1 MAPDPTTKQADAL
14 CAESHTIRLPHPLQ
28 LQSGARLAEVEIACQ
43 TYGRLSPARDNVVLV
58 LHGLTADQHAAGHC
72 SGPAGRPGWW
82 DIAIGPGKTIDTDRH
97 YVVSPNVIGGAG
109 GTTGPASLDP
119 ATGKPFGL
127 RFPVITVGDMAR
139 AHLALL
145 DRLGI
150 DRVHMAIGGCLGG
163 FQVLEL
169 LAAAP
174 ERIRKAAILS
184 ATARTSAHNT
194 ALWAVLR
201 AALKSDPAWNGG
213 DYYEGPAPVD
223 GLGLLAMTGALFW
236 MSRDTL
242 EQRFGI
248 RTSETV
254 PRYTLR
260 PDFAVEEFLDT
271 VRANAIQGR
280 LDANSLIYL
289 TRAIDYF
296 DLARDHATLEAA
308 LSGVRCPVLLVSY
321 ALDWRYPSA
330 EMALIADALPG
341 QVECDHVVLDS
352 PMGHGAFLYEFESL
366 RPVLSRFLAGRM
378 S

>member
-1 MAPDPTTKQADAL
+1 M
-14 CAESHTIRLPHPLQ
+14 RLSRPLQ
-28 LQSGARLAEVEIACQ
+28 LQSGMQLDGVEVACQ
-43 TYGRLSPARDNVVLV
+43 TYGRLSPSRDNVILV
-58 LHGLTADQHAAGHC
+58 LHGLTADQHCAGHN

-82 DIAIGPGKTIDTDRH
+82 DVAIGPGKAIDTDR
-97 YVVSPNVIGGAG
+97 YFILSPNVIGGAG
-109 GTTGPASLDP
+109 GSTGPASMDP

-145 DRLGI
+145 DQLEI
-150 DRVHMAIGGCLGG
+150 DRVHLAIGGCLGG

-174 ERIRKAAILS
+174 ERIGKAAILS

-213 DYYEGPAPVD
+213 DYYDGAAPVD

-248 RTSETV
+248 RTTESE
-254 PRYTLR
+254 PRYTLQH
-260 PDFAVEEFLDT
+260 DFAVEEFLDT
-271 VRANAIQGR
+271 VRANASQGR

-296 DLARDHATLEAA
+296 DLARDYETLEAA
-308 LSGVRCPVLLVSY
+308 FSGVCSPVLLVSY
-321 ALDWRYPSA
+321 TRDWRYPSA
-330 EMALIADALPG
+330 EMALIADAMPDT
-341 QVECDHVVLDS
+341 VECDHVVLDS

-366 RPVLSRFLAGRM
+366 RPVLSRFLTGHVA
-378 S
+378 